1 MSGQDRQLTTDNR
14 QLTTD
19 NRQLTTDNRQLTTD
33 NRQLTT
39 DNRSSVTRALQVLT
53 VLVSVTF
60 LVSGCVRHK
69 ELVNFNEA
77 AITGTQ
83 AITAD
88 WDLTIEPE
96 DLLRIT
102 VHSFDPVAAQ
112 PFNLE
117 NIQQPN
123 NQMMMQQQAMNGS
136 GNQMELFT
144 GYFVDLEGMIDF
156 PVIGRVAV
164 GGLTLDQ
171 AKDTLYT
178 LIKPYLRD
186 ATINIRMLNFK
197 VTVLG
202 EVNQPGTL
210 RLTNKRITLLEALGM
225 AGDLSPY
232 ANRERILVIR
242 EKGEQ
247 REMAYINLRSS
258 EIFTSPYF
266 YLQQNDVIYVEPGK
280 AKVAVVQDPVFRWIG
295 IGSAG
300 ISLIALI
307 ASIAK

>member
-1 MSGQDRQLTTDNR
+1 MNKSTFHMSDNGQQTTDNR
-14 QLTTD
+14 NPPTD
-19 NRQLTTDNRQLTTD
+19 NRQRTTDNCFSVKNTLQLTTI
-33 NRQLTT
+33 
-39 DNRSSVTRALQVLT
+39 
-53 VLVSVTF
+53 LVSAILLF
-60 LVSGCVRHK
+60 SGCVRHK

-77 AITGTQ
+77 EISGTQ
-83 AITAD
+83 VISAD
-88 WDLTIEPE
+88 WDLTIQPE

-102 VHSFDPVAAQ
+102 VHSFDPIAAQ

-123 NQMMMQQQAMNGS
+123 NQLMQQQASNGS

-144 GYFVDLEGMIDF
+144 GYFVDLDGMIDF
-156 PVIGRVAV
+156 PVIGRVGV
-164 GGLTLDQ
+164 GGLTMDQ

-178 LIKPYLRD
+178 LIKPYLKD
-186 ATINIRMLNFK
+186 ATINIRVLNFK

-202 EVNQPGTL
+202 EVNSPGTL
-210 RLTNKRITLLEALGM
+210 RLTNKRLTLLEALGM

-258 EIFTSPYF
+258 EIFTSPFF

-280 AKVAVVQDPVFRWIG
+280 SKVAVVQDPVFRWIG

>member
-1 MSGQDRQLTTDNR
+1 MSVMNIIKLSTLLLSAT
-14 QLTTD
+14 L
-19 NRQLTTDNRQLTTD
+19 L
-33 NRQLTT
+33 
-39 DNRSSVTRALQVLT
+39 SS
-53 VLVSVTF
+53 
-60 LVSGCVRHK
+60 CVRHR

-77 AITGTQ
+77 TITGTQ
-83 AITAD
+83 TISQD
-88 WDLTIEPE
+88 WDLTIQPE

-123 NQMMMQQQAMNGS
+123 NQMMMQQQAGNGA

-144 GYFVDLEGMIDF
+144 GYFVDLDGVIDF

-171 AKDTLYT
+171 AKDTLYQ
-178 LIKPYLRD
+178 LIRPYLKD
-186 ATINIRMLNFK
+186 ATVNIRFLNFK
-197 VTVLG
+197 ITVLG
-202 EVNQPGTL
+202 EVNSPGTL
-210 RLTNKRITLLEALGM
+210 RLTNKRLTLLEALGM

-232 ANRERILVIR
+232 ANRERVLVIR
-242 EKGEQ
+242 EKGDQ
-247 REMAYINLRSS
+247 REMAYINVRSN

-300 ISLIALI
+300 ISLVALI
-307 ASIAK
+307 ASITK